1 MALKVAPQALTD
13 IRAASAWWRA
23 NRPAAPDLLRDEL
36 RQAFRL
42 LLKQPH
48 IGAKSLDAEFGDIRR
63 LFLRGTRY
71 FTYYSVNE
79 RDVEVLRI

>member
-1 MALKVAPQALTD
+1 M
-13 IRAASAWWRA
+13 
-23 NRPAAPDLLRDEL
+23 

-71 FTYYSVNE
+71 FIYYSVNE
-79 RDVEVLRI
+79 RDIEVLRIWHASRGAKPKL